1 MPNVGKPRW
10 GAGAATA
17 TALGLVSVA
26 LVRYSSFADR
36 RVFARWS
43 VVHFGLIVVVL
54 VLLTW
59 ALYRLYRTWGRRVS
73 ATGPGGRAGWVGLAG
88 ALGLLVWSVG
98 FAIDSLEDP
107 AAGGRILDGRVFASA
122 VPVSIVL
129 EWMAMT
135 LLCAAVVLLVAR
147 SVPDRAAPETWR
159 VRAARNLLLVGVSLV
174 GTLLLV
180 EGGLRLLSVL
190 VPEVQGFPTRAQAGW
205 IRRFV
210 RLNSLGYRDVE
221 HAIEPGEGVTRILLV
236 GDSVAFG
243 SGIDD
248 PKRRVGELLEQA
260 LNRAARSPRF
270 EVVQGVRPNMHTLHH
285 IEALHRL
292 LVFQPRYVLLLY
304 VFNDID
310 HVTLRTPAP
319 GTNALLERA
328 NPLVLL
334 LANSVVAEQ
343 TFIRARRAWYA
354 RVWHSLPDSYMDDA
368 VLAEHL
374 RALARFFRT
383 ARAAGAEARFVPF
396 DLTVQLAP
404 RFVARYRRFER
415 EAVAQGIPVW
425 SLETAFKDHE
435 WPALVVNRL
444 DNHPNELAHAL
455 TARAIV
461 ERFQADFGV
470 GGGAAR

>member
-1 MPNVGKPRW
+1 MAW
-10 GAGAATA
+10 GARAATA
-17 TALGLVSVA
+17 TALGLASVA
-26 LVRYSSFADR
+26 LVRYTSFADR
-36 RVFARWS
+36 RVFGRWS
-43 VVHFGLIVVVL
+43 VVHSGLIVVVL

-59 ALYRLYRTWGRRVS
+59 ALYRLYRMWVPGVS
-73 ATGPGGRAGWVGLAG
+73 TTGPGGRAGWVGLAG
-88 ALGLLVWSVG
+88 ALGFLVWSVG
-98 FAIDSLEDP
+98 FVIDSIEDP
-107 AAGGRILDGRVFASA
+107 AAGGRILDGRVFSSTAP
-122 VPVSIVL
+122 VPIVL

-135 LLCAAVVLLVAR
+135 LLWAAVVLWAAR
-147 SVPDRAAPETWR
+147 IMAARTASATWR
-159 VRAARNLLLVGVSLV
+159 ARAARNVMVVGVALI
-174 GTLLLV
+174 GALLLV

-190 VPEVQGFPTRAQAGW
+190 VPQIQGFPTRAQAGW

-221 HAIEPGEGVTRILLV
+221 HALQAREGITRILLV
-236 GDSVAFG
+236 GDSFAFG

-248 PKRRVGELLEQA
+248 PRHRVGDLLEQA
-260 LNRAARSPRF
+260 LNRAAGSARF
-270 EVVQGVRPNMHTLHH
+270 EVVQAVRPDTHTLHH
-285 IEALHRL
+285 IEALRRL

-310 HVTLRTPAP
+310 HVARPTPAP
-319 GTNALLERA
+319 GTNALMTRA
-328 NPLVLL
+328 SPLTLL
-334 LANSVVAEQ
+334 LVNSVVAEQ
-343 TFIRARRAWYA
+343 IFIRARRAWYA
-354 RVWHSLPDSYMDDA
+354 RVWHSLPDPHMHEA
-368 VLAEHL
+368 MLAEHL

-383 ARAAGAEARFVPF
+383 AREAGAEARLVPF
-396 DLTVQLAP
+396 DPTVQLAP
-404 RFVARYRRFER
+404 RLVARYRHFER

-435 WPALVVNRL
+435 WRALVVNRL